1 MKVVYIY
8 RIALLCIMTSA
19 KLIALRLL
27 AVESAYLGLSPQ
39 LDMGVCIFLYLLQ
52 DLTGTIIFIVGNMLV
67 CSEMYMLTSSF
78 LIANGDKVACMYL
91 QRYVC
96 VCFRKKKDDLH

>member
-19 KLIALRLL
+19 KLIALRFL

-52 DLTGTIIFIVGNMLV
+52 DLTGTIIFY
-67 CSEMYMLTSSF
+67 SRQYARF
-78 LIANGDKVACMYL
+78 
-91 QRYVC
+91 QRDVYVD
-96 VCFRKKKDDLH
+96 FIIHNSQWR

>member
-19 KLIALRLL
+19 KLIALRFL

-67 CSEMYMLTSSF
+67 CSEMSMLTSSF
-78 LIANGDKVACMYL
+78 IIANGDKGCVHVFTE
-91 QRYVC
+91 VC
-96 VCFRKKKDDLH
+96 VCMFRKKKDDLH